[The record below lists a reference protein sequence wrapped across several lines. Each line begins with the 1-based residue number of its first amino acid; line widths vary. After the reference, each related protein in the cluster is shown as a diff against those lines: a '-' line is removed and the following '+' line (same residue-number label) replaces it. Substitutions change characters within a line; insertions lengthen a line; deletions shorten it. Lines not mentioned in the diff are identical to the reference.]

1 MVQRHEVTQSVMSQC
16 DRQDSEVTSADGKQ
30 NGWRDLRRCC
40 ALLSGVSGPEAELSE
55 GQLQKLKQKLS
66 FRVLT
71 MTQVPEN
78 PDVLEGKLGLRQA
91 ARRQTYQ
98 TQRL

>member
-1 MVQRHEVTQSVMSQC
+1 MMHRREVTQSVMSQC
-16 DRQDSEVTSADGKQ
+16 GRQHSEVTRVGEAKRSETFEDCAVPCCLGC
-30 NGWRDLRRCC
+30 RVLRR
-40 ALLSGVSGPEAELSE
+40 SSV
-55 GQLQKLKQKLS
+55 KRKLS